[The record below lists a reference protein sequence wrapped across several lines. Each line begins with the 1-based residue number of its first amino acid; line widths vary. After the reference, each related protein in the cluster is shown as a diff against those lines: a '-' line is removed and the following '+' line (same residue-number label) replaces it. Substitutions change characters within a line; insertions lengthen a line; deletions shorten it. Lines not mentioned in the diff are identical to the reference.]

1 MFSIAVPNE
10 PTVAGSSSTG
20 ALRSGDHSDRADYP
34 ICSPQYPNLRRTRSR
49 PVPMGLCAVSRW
61 CEGADTK
68 AKRSSCLD
76 RISERITLAFRT
88 LSRPEA
94 IRGSTIEKRGFSL
107 YLNKIWRGDFQSTP
121 VDVPAI
127 FHSRASEPTVLATRY
142 WASSPAR
149 AVLGEQEI
157 ARLLALLGITHHDRH
172 NVRLTE
178 HHGQAC
184 CIEHGLYPH
193 RVVLMAG
200 SRSIAKS

>member
-1 MFSIAVPNE
+1 MKGPILFEEAKGRPAAKSSDGGATTDPWVDATSHQSGRAEVVTPVLGTFCYLCLRAGQRWDWRRECQSI
-10 PTVAGSSSTG
+10 
-20 ALRSGDHSDRADYP
+20 
-34 ICSPQYPNLRRTRSR
+34 
-49 PVPMGLCAVSRW
+49 
-61 CEGADTK
+61 
-68 AKRSSCLD
+68 
-76 RISERITLAFRT
+76 
-88 LSRPEA
+88 
-94 IRGSTIEKRGFSL
+94 
-107 YLNKIWRGDFQSTP
+107 P
-121 VDVPAI
+121 VDVSAI

-184 CIEHGLYPH
+184 RIEHGLYPH
-193 RVVLMAG
+193 RAVLMAG